1 MVNKCKKYRYIFQ
14 EKAKL
19 HNLPNARIIY
29 LDNGLLS
36 SLEKQ
41 FDRFQMK
48 HQKKKYI
55 FTSVLKFFFNY
66 RYAFITAQLH
76 FYMKPRK
83 TFEKMFFT
91 LSTYLEMQ
99 QMILLIKK

>member
-1 MVNKCKKYRYIFQ
+1 MVNKCKKYPYIFQ

-19 HNLPNARIIY
+19 HNLSNARIIY

-48 HQKKKYI
+48 HQKKKKHFI
-55 FTSVLKFFFNY
+55 FTSILKFFL
-66 RYAFITAQLH
+66 ITGMH
-76 FYMKPRK
+76 
-83 TFEKMFFT
+83 
-91 LSTYLEMQ
+91 S
-99 QMILLIKK
+99 

>member
-1 MVNKCKKYRYIFQ
+1 MVNKCKKYPYIFQ

-48 HQKKKYI
+48 NQKKK
-55 FTSVLKFFFNY
+55 FL
-66 RYAFITAQLH
+66 
-76 FYMKPRK
+76 
-83 TFEKMFFT
+83 
-91 LSTYLEMQ
+91 YLLQ
-99 QMILLIKK
+99 SLNILLITGMQTKKNF

>member
-1 MVNKCKKYRYIFQ
+1 MSSKNLMVNKCKKYRYIFQ

-19 HNLPNARIIY
+19 HNLSNARIIY

-48 HQKKKYI
+48 HQKKKILYLLQ
-55 FTSVLKFFFNY
+55 SLNFFL
-66 RYAFITAQLH
+66 ITGMH
-76 FYMKPRK
+76 
-83 TFEKMFFT
+83 
-91 LSTYLEMQ
+91 S
-99 QMILLIKK
+99 

>member
-1 MVNKCKKYRYIFQ
+1 MVNKCKKYLYIFQ

-29 LDNGLLS
+29 LGNGLLS

-48 HQKKKYI
+48 NQKKKFLYLLQ
-55 FTSVLKFFFNY
+55 SLNFF
-66 RYAFITAQLH
+66 
-76 FYMKPRK
+76 
-83 TFEKMFFT
+83 
-91 LSTYLEMQ
+91 
-99 QMILLIKK
+99 

>member
-29 LDNGLLS
+29 LDNVLLS

-48 HQKKKYI
+48 HQKKPILYLLQSLI
-55 FTSVLKFFFNY
+55 FF
-66 RYAFITAQLH
+66 
-76 FYMKPRK
+76 
-83 TFEKMFFT
+83 
-91 LSTYLEMQ
+91 
-99 QMILLIKK
+99 

>member
-19 HNLPNARIIY
+19 HNLHNARIIY
-29 LDNGLLS
+29 LDNSLLS

-48 HQKKKYI
+48 HQKKKNLYLLQ
-55 FTSVLKFFFNY
+55 SLNFFL
-66 RYAFITAQLH
+66 ITGMH
-76 FYMKPRK
+76 
-83 TFEKMFFT
+83 
-91 LSTYLEMQ
+91 S
-99 QMILLIKK
+99 

>member
-29 LDNGLLS
+29 LDNSLLS

-48 HQKKKYI
+48 HQKKNILYLLQ
-55 FTSVLKFFFNY
+55 SLNFFL
-66 RYAFITAQLH
+66 ITGMH
-76 FYMKPRK
+76 
-83 TFEKMFFT
+83 
-91 LSTYLEMQ
+91 S
-99 QMILLIKK
+99 

>member
-19 HNLPNARIIY
+19 HNLPNARTIY

-48 HQKKKYI
+48 HQKKKILYLLQ
-55 FTSVLKFFFNY
+55 SLNFFL
-66 RYAFITAQLH
+66 ITGMH
-76 FYMKPRK
+76 
-83 TFEKMFFT
+83 
-91 LSTYLEMQ
+91 S
-99 QMILLIKK
+99 

>member
-48 HQKKKYI
+48 HQKKKILYLLL
-55 FTSVLKFFFNY
+55 SLNFFL
-66 RYAFITAQLH
+66 ITGMH
-76 FYMKPRK
+76 
-83 TFEKMFFT
+83 
-91 LSTYLEMQ
+91 S
-99 QMILLIKK
+99 

>member
-29 LDNGLLS
+29 LGNGLLS

-48 HQKKKYI
+48 NQKKKFLYLLQ
-55 FTSVLKFFFNY
+55 SLNFF
-66 RYAFITAQLH
+66 
-76 FYMKPRK
+76 
-83 TFEKMFFT
+83 
-91 LSTYLEMQ
+91 
-99 QMILLIKK
+99 

>member
-48 HQKKKYI
+48 HQKIFFI
-55 FTSVLKFFFNY
+55 FTSVFKFFFNY

-91 LSTYLEMQ
+91 LSTYFWNATND
-99 QMILLIKK
+99 IID

>member
-1 MVNKCKKYRYIFQ
+1 MVNKCKKYPYIFQ

-29 LDNGLLS
+29 LDNSLLS

-48 HQKKKYI
+48 HQKKKTFYI
-55 FTSVLKFFFNY
+55 YFNLNFFFNY
-66 RYAFITAQLH
+66 RYAFITALLH
-76 FYMKPRK
+76 E
-83 TFEKMFFT
+83 T
-91 LSTYLEMQ
+91 
-99 QMILLIKK
+99 KKNF

>member
-1 MVNKCKKYRYIFQ
+1 MVNKCKKYPYIFQ

-19 HNLPNARIIY
+19 LNLPNARIIY

-48 HQKKKYI
+48 HQKKK
-55 FTSVLKFFFNY
+55 T
-66 RYAFITAQLH
+66 
-76 FYMKPRK
+76 K
-83 TFEKMFFT
+83 TFYILK
-91 LSTYLEMQ
+91 LQSLN
-99 QMILLIKK
+99 ILLITGMHS

>member
-48 HQKKKYI
+48 HQKKTPFYI
-55 FTSVLKFFFNY
+55 YFN
-66 RYAFITAQLH
+66 L
-76 FYMKPRK
+76 
-83 TFEKMFFT
+83 
-91 LSTYLEMQ
+91 
-99 QMILLIKK
+99 

>member
-48 HQKKKYI
+48 HQKKKKLYLLL
-55 FTSVLKFFFNY
+55 SLNFFL
-66 RYAFITAQLH
+66 ITGMH
-76 FYMKPRK
+76 
-83 TFEKMFFT
+83 
-91 LSTYLEMQ
+91 S
-99 QMILLIKK
+99 

>member
-29 LDNGLLS
+29 LDNVLLS

-48 HQKKKYI
+48 HQKKKILYLLQ
-55 FTSVLKFFFNY
+55 SLNFFL
-66 RYAFITAQLH
+66 ITGMH
-76 FYMKPRK
+76 
-83 TFEKMFFT
+83 
-91 LSTYLEMQ
+91 S
-99 QMILLIKK
+99 

>member
-29 LDNGLLS
+29 LYNGLLS

-41 FDRFQMK
+41 F
-48 HQKKKYI
+48 
-55 FTSVLKFFFNY
+55 
-66 RYAFITAQLH
+66 
-76 FYMKPRK
+76 
-83 TFEKMFFT
+83 FT
-91 LSTYLEMQ
+91 LSTYFWNATND
-99 QMILLIKK
+99 IID

>member
-1 MVNKCKKYRYIFQ
+1 MVNKCKKYRYNFQ

-48 HQKKKYI
+48 HQKKKYLI
-55 FTSVLKFFFNY
+55 FTSIFKFFL
-66 RYAFITAQLH
+66 ITGMH
-76 FYMKPRK
+76 
-83 TFEKMFFT
+83 
-91 LSTYLEMQ
+91 S
-99 QMILLIKK
+99 

>member
-29 LDNGLLS
+29 LDNSLLS

-41 FDRFQMK
+41 FDRP
-48 HQKKKYI
+48 KK
-55 FTSVLKFFFNY
+55 T
-66 RYAFITAQLH
+66 
-76 FYMKPRK
+76 PK
-83 TFEKMFFT
+83 TFYILK
-91 LSTYLEMQ
+91 LQSLN
-99 QMILLIKK
+99 ILLITGMHS

>member
-1 MVNKCKKYRYIFQ
+1 MSSKNLMVNKCKKYRYIFQ

-29 LDNGLLS
+29 LDNSLLS

-48 HQKKKYI
+48 HQKKKYFI
-55 FTSVLKFFFNY
+55 FTSVFKFSL
-66 RYAFITAQLH
+66 ITGMH
-76 FYMKPRK
+76 
-83 TFEKMFFT
+83 
-91 LSTYLEMQ
+91 S
-99 QMILLIKK
+99 

>member
-19 HNLPNARIIY
+19 HNLPNALIIY
-29 LDNGLLS
+29 LDNFLLS

-48 HQKKKYI
+48 HQKKTILYLLQ
-55 FTSVLKFFFNY
+55 SLNFF
-66 RYAFITAQLH
+66 
-76 FYMKPRK
+76 
-83 TFEKMFFT
+83 
-91 LSTYLEMQ
+91 
-99 QMILLIKK
+99 

>member
-19 HNLPNARIIY
+19 HNLSNARIIY

-48 HQKKKYI
+48 HQKKKFI
-55 FTSVLKFFFNY
+55 FTSVFKFFFNY
-66 RYAFITAQLH
+66 RYAFITALLH
-76 FYMKPRK
+76 E
-83 TFEKMFFT
+83 T
-91 LSTYLEMQ
+91 
-99 QMILLIKK
+99 KKNF

>member
-1 MVNKCKKYRYIFQ
+1 MVNKCKKYQFIFQ

-36 SLEKQ
+36 SLDKQ

-48 HQKKKYI
+48 HQKKILYLLQ
-55 FTSVLKFFFNY
+55 SLNFFL
-66 RYAFITAQLH
+66 ITGMH
-76 FYMKPRK
+76 
-83 TFEKMFFT
+83 
-91 LSTYLEMQ
+91 S
-99 QMILLIKK
+99 

>member
-29 LDNGLLS
+29 LDNVLLS

-48 HQKKKYI
+48 HQKKTHFI
-55 FTSVLKFFFNY
+55 FTSIFIFFL
-66 RYAFITAQLH
+66 ITGMH
-76 FYMKPRK
+76 
-83 TFEKMFFT
+83 
-91 LSTYLEMQ
+91 S
-99 QMILLIKK
+99 

>member
-1 MVNKCKKYRYIFQ
+1 MQEVRYIFQ

-48 HQKKKYI
+48 NQKKKI
-55 FTSVLKFFFNY
+55 L
-66 RYAFITAQLH
+66 
-76 FYMKPRK
+76 
-83 TFEKMFFT
+83 
-91 LSTYLEMQ
+91 YL
-99 QMILLIKK
+99 L

>member
-29 LDNGLLS
+29 LDNVLLS

-48 HQKKKYI
+48 HQKKKHFI
-55 FTSVLKFFFNY
+55 FTSIFKFFL
-66 RYAFITAQLH
+66 ITGMH
-76 FYMKPRK
+76 
-83 TFEKMFFT
+83 
-91 LSTYLEMQ
+91 S
-99 QMILLIKK
+99 

>member
-1 MVNKCKKYRYIFQ
+1 MVNKCKRYRYIFQ

-29 LDNGLLS
+29 LGNGLLS

-48 HQKKKYI
+48 HQKKTILYLLQ
-55 FTSVLKFFFNY
+55 SLNFF
-66 RYAFITAQLH
+66 
-76 FYMKPRK
+76 
-83 TFEKMFFT
+83 
-91 LSTYLEMQ
+91 
-99 QMILLIKK
+99 